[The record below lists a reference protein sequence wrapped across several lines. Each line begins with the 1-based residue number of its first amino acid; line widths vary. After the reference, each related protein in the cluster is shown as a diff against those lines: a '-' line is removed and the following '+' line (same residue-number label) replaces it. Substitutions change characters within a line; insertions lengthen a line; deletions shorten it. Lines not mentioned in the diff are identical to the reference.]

1 MIPPQYV
8 LKDKKSSNLLKEPPW
23 WSNLRD
29 LRSSLFPFELFTL
42 TLPFSFLRLRQTDY
56 WRFGLLRSRLG
67 WSPAAMLPPPRAM
80 HMTVRA
86 CVASRISERVHI
98 SLRVMYIPPLRMG
111 YSIHFNNW
119 TDNMLTVT
127 WKFMYVRRIWTN
139 YSWFEN
145 TSHYNLV
152 PRVLYY
158 LPGNEVE
165 VTR

>member
-1 MIPPQYV
+1 MILPSWPAF
-8 LKDKKSSNLLKEPPW
+8 LP
-23 WSNLRD
+23 
-29 LRSSLFPFELFTL
+29 FPFRTFHSHRPLFFFA
-42 TLPFSFLRLRQTDY
+42 PAPNRLLMIRSPSQPL
-56 WRFGLLRSRLG
+56 GLESRNA
-67 WSPAAMLPPPRAM
+67 PRPRAM

-127 WKFMYVRRIWTN
+127 WKFMYVRKIWTN
-139 YSWFEN
+139 YSWFKN

-165 VTR
+165 VTSQQVKAKDHS